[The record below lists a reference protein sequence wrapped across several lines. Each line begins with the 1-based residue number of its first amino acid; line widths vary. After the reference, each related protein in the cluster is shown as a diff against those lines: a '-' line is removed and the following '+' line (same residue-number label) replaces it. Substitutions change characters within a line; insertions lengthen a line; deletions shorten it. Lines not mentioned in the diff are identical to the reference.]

1 MKEETKPEMTA
12 EEFLR
17 CWIEDKE
24 DITLARQHLR
34 SVIRGKLVEF
44 LEMRTLRVLPDS
56 ERTSLRNQA
65 EQIADDF
72 LNNNQ

>member
-1 MKEETKPEMTA
+1 MLKETKPEMTA

-34 SVIRGKLVEF
+34 SVIRGKLVEYDKW
-44 LEMRTLRVLPDS
+44 LVDRGLQNTNEITS
-56 ERTSLRNQA
+56 ERLV
-65 EQIADDF
+65 EMF
-72 LNNNQ
+72 LSNNPC